1 MLFPQVNTRKEGV
14 VLAVGKMD
22 EDECLSIILS
32 MGFPNIEE
40 IKKALRFAKNDVN
53 EAVSTSDHILDHQY
67 LIDNPE
73 RHITFGVL

>member
-1 MLFPQVNTRKEGV
+1 LFSQVNRKEGV
-14 VLAVGKMD
+14 VIEEGKMD

-53 EAVSTSDHILDHQY
+53 EAVSRSL
-67 LIDNPE
+67 
-73 RHITFGVL
+73 

>member
-1 MLFPQVNTRKEGV
+1 MLFPQENRKEEGV
-14 VLAVGKMD
+14 VVDSVGKMD

-53 EAVSTSDHILDHQY
+53 EAVSTY
-67 LIDNPE
+67 LWSHPE
-73 RHITFGVL
+73 LKNHALPYFQA